1 MKEFFIRAAIA
12 ADPAFSLENS
22 GTIVDNAGTSAGLSN
37 TWDLPTLIGRFIS
50 IALGILGLVFVVYV
64 VYAGFLYLTAQG
76 EETNVKKAKKMLSQA
91 VIGLVLIVSA
101 YAITNV
107 VTDALTTVTSD
118 PASSE
123 PASTEPPQGDY
134 ESSDGGASA

>member
-12 ADPAFSLENS
+12 ADPAFSLGSS
-22 GTIVDNAGTSAGLSN
+22 GTIVDNAGASAGLAN

-50 IALGILGLVFVVYV
+50 IALGILGLVFVIYV

-101 YAITNV
+101 YAITNL
-107 VTDALTTVTSD
+107 VTDALTTVTND
-118 PASSE
+118 PSADE
-123 PASTEPPQGDY
+123 PASTEPPLGDY
-134 ESSDGGASA
+134 ESSDSGASA